1 MAENKEGQEKS
12 EQPSSKRLEDARRKG
27 QVATTKELAPII
39 VLFGGAGMISLW
51 APTAWRQLQL
61 NSQQWFEMIGTYQI
75 TPESIHDYV
84 QMIVEQAFLP
94 LLPFALI
101 IVTLGVTALVMQ
113 TGPLWIESG
122 LQPKISKLNPVNGLK
137 KIFSLRGVVE
147 LVKSLLK
154 VGLIASIV
162 YAIVSPNMKT
172 LTQLQIV
179 SLGDSL
185 TTTWE
190 LALQIIFWVGA
201 VMLVLAIIDFIY
213 QRWQTTEDLK
223 MTKQETKD
231 ESKDVEGDPQVRSR
245 RMSLQR
251 ERARQRM
258 MQAVPQADVIITN
271 PTHIA
276 VALRYDSA
284 TMESPSVVAKGAGVL
299 AENIKKIARHAGVPI
314 IENRSLARGLYRM
327 VKVGDVIPGDLYRAA
342 AEVLAYVYRLRQGHD
357 QAG

>member
-12 EQPSSKRLEDARRKG
+12 EQPSGKRLEDARRKG
-27 QVATTKELAPII
+27 QVATTKELAPIV

-51 APTAWRQLQL
+51 APTAWRQFQH

-75 TPESIHDYV
+75 TPESIRIYV
-84 QMIVEQAFLP
+84 QMIVEQVFFP

-101 IVTLGVTALVMQ
+101 ITTLGVMALLLQ
-113 TGPLWIESG
+113 TGPLWVESA
-122 LQPKISKLNPVNGLK
+122 LQPKISKLNPKNGFK
-137 KIFSLRGVVE
+137 KIVSLRGVVE
-147 LVKSLLK
+147 LTKSLLK

-162 YAIVSPNMKT
+162 YAIVRPNLKAI
-172 LTQLQIV
+172 TQLQIV
-179 SLGDSL
+179 SLQDSF
-185 TTTWE
+185 TTTWDI
-190 LALQIIFWVGA
+190 ALQIIFWVGA

-231 ESKDVEGDPQVRSR
+231 ESKDVEGNPQVRSR

-276 VALRYDSA
+276 VALRYDA
-284 TMESPSVVAKGAGVL
+284 DTMESPLVVAKGAGVL

-314 IENRSLARGLYRM
+314 IENRSLARGLYRI
-327 VKVGDVIPGDLYRAA
+327 VKVGETIPGDLYRAA
-342 AEVLAYVYRLRQGHD
+342 AEVLAYVYRLRQGNE
-357 QAG
+357 QAS